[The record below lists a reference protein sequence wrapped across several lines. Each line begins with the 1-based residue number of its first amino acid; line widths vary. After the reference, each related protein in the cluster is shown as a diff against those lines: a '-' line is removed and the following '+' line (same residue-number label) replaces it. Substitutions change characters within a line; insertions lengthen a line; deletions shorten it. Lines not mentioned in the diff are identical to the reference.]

1 VAKCAMFYWK
11 QFQFGLK
18 CFMFAGLASIVIF
31 NMNALARSN
40 ARRIVTSTLST
51 VNIAKAKD

>member
-1 VAKCAMFYWK
+1 
-11 QFQFGLK
+11 
-18 CFMFAGLASIVIF
+18 MFAGLASIVIF